1 MSNEA
6 KSSEQV
12 SGRVTQG
19 SISRFFSGGG
29 KQQGSSNF
37 GAMCEVMAG
46 SIQLGH
52 SSVKCRACDGLG
64 YRELSVEDL
73 QRRARRVAEAQLEL
87 ADAEKIQDSDLR
99 TRRRGEAT
107 ENLKKTRAA
116 LSRESDC
123 IVCKGVGYTDPTRS
137 DRATAM
143 HSLFTTVWCATCR
156 GCGEP
161 VGPMVKLEANARTYR
176 FYPLNPTDDSAE
188 RQDRCERCDGTAY
201 LVPVTVRSTGSSKGG
216 KAPSRSEAGGAD
228 EASDGTVLR
237 EGEAAPSWAD
247 EDDLAERGRVSRAL
261 EAIRRDKPDVAA
273 ALEAYYGP
281 EGDKWGPHK
290 WGRMFAL
297 WPLTQA
303 GRKLAELGA
312 SRSKG
317 GHGWLIAP
325 IDLISN
331 ERDTDSRSDVRD
343 PGRRALIG
351 QADKQARELHA
362 RMQRAINGTEA
373 A

>member
-1 MSNEA
+1 MSNDA
-6 KSSEQV
+6 KSSERV

-37 GAMCEVMAG
+37 GAMCESMAG

-52 SSVKCRACDGLG
+52 SSVKCRACDGQG
-64 YRELSVEDL
+64 YRELSAEEL
-73 QRRARRVAEAQLEL
+73 QKRARRIAEAQLEVAG
-87 ADAEKIQDSDLR
+87 ADRIADDYLRSERRKEASDALDRLR
-99 TRRRGEAT
+99 
-107 ENLKKTRAA
+107 KS

-137 DRATAM
+137 DRGTAM
-143 HSLFTTVWCATCR
+143 HSLFTTVWCSTCR

-188 RQDRCERCDGTAY
+188 RHDRCERCEGTSY
-201 LVPVTVRSTGSSKGG
+201 IVPVTVRSTGSSKGG
-216 KAPSRSEAGGAD
+216 KAPSRSDAGSSE
-228 EASDGTVLR
+228 EASDGSVYR

-247 EDDLAERGRVSRAL
+247 EDALAERGRVSRAL
-261 EAIRRDKPDVAA
+261 EAIRRDTPELAQ
-273 ALEAYYGP
+273 ALEAFYGP

-290 WGRMFAL
+290 WGRIFAL

-312 SRSKG
+312 NRSKG
-317 GHGWLIAP
+317 GHGWLIEP

-351 QADKQARELHA
+351 QADKQARDLHA